1 MQVKVTVGM
10 SDLEAARVVRMLK
23 QTGMERLANDIEQE
37 FEAKK
42 NVMLNRLKE
51 LETTAPEKRPTYEE
65 FFRGLK

>member
-37 FEAKK
+37 FDAKK
-42 NVMLNRLKE
+42 RVMLERLEE
-51 LETTAPEKRPTYEE
+51 LEKTAPEKRPTYEE